1 MMTHEDYTRAFKD
14 CAASALQVWDATWG
28 TRAEVITATAD
39 MHDIVTAAF
48 RLAAGELPQEVL
60 HTMSAAAEDA
70 VLELRTIFP
79 EVFCGDYGDS
89 ARLIYE
95 ALKMLDDHLHHHP
108 APRRTGL
115 RAVQPSQRH
124 LVH

>member
-1 MMTHEDYTRAFKD
+1 MKNQDYVEAFEA

-39 MHDIVTAAF
+39 MHETVTAAF
-48 RLAAGELPQEVL
+48 RLPPGMLPQEVL
-60 HTMSAAAEDA
+60 RAMSAAAEDA
-70 VLELRTIFP
+70 VLELRTILP
-79 EVFCGDYGDS
+79 DAFCGDYGDS

-95 ALKMLDDHLHHHP
+95 ALQMLDDHLHHHP

-115 RAVQPSQRH
+115 QAVRMSQRH